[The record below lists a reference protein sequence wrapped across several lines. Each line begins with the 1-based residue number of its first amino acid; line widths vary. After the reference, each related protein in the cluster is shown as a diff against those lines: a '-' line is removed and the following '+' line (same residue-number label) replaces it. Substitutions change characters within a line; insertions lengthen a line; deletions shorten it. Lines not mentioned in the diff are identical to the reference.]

1 MSRYPLTGIHVA
13 TTEPQLALVRRATDV
28 LRDDDRVI
36 AAWLA
41 GSFATGEADPWSD
54 VDIHCCVRDDVPGE
68 TWRDLLG
75 KITPTVLA
83 TALPPPVA
91 GGYALTPEW
100 VHVDVLLRRR
110 SEFDPAVHAAGARP
124 LFDREGIL
132 AELPP
137 APPVEVDPWFPRE
150 AVDWF
155 FYMLGNIVTVV
166 GRDDAALAMLGVL
179 TVRDTCLVP
188 LFLAERGIKRRGG
201 VKRLNHWLS
210 AEQRAVLESLPPLVA
225 TAESVVDA
233 QLHLARIFIHR
244 GRALAE
250 RLGEAWP
257 EELEAATLRH
267 VERGLGIASIW
278 ATATRGG

>member
-1 MSRYPLTGIHVA
+1 VTSRYPLTGIRAA
-13 TTEPQLALVRRATDV
+13 TTDRQLAFIERAAATLEQDGRI
-28 LRDDDRVI
+28 L

-54 VDIHCCVRDDVPGE
+54 VDLYCCVDDDVG
-68 TWRDLLG
+68 WRDVLATV
-75 KITPTVLA
+75 TPTVLA
-83 TALPPPVA
+83 TDLQAPVN

-100 VHVDVLLRRR
+100 IHVDVVLRRR
-110 SEFDPAVHAAGARP
+110 DELDPTKHLAGAKP
-124 LFDREGIL
+124 LFDRIGL
-132 AELPP
+132 LDDVPP
-137 APPVEVDPWFPRE
+137 APPVGVEPWFPRE

-188 LFLAERGIKRRGG
+188 LFLAERGVARRGG

-210 AEQRAVLESLPPLVA
+210 LEQREVLESLPPLVA
-225 TAESVVDA
+225 TVDSVVDA
-233 QLHLARIFIHR
+233 QLHLARIFIAR
-244 GRALAE
+244 GRALAD
-250 RLGEAWP
+250 RLGADWP

-267 VERGLGIASIW
+267 VEHGLGIDSIYSVDP
-278 ATATRGG
+278 A